1 MDPSGNPGVPA
12 QWIHEAAREGTVLL
26 CEDDI

>member
-12 QWIHEAAREGTVLL
+12 QWTHEAAREGTVLL